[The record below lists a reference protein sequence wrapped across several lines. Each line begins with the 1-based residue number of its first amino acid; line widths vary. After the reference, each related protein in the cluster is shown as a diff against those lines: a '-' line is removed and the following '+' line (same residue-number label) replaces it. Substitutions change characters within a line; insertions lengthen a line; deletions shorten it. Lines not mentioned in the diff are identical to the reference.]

1 MTIDDG
7 YYTIADFHQMVFD
20 GNYPLDTDTLNI
32 IRFLEQNII
41 IPPDA
46 GNGAETV
53 QSSSSAIYRR
63 LESSDRMGSGGGG
76 GGGGGGGRRKLG
88 SSSVMGFRRG
98 SNGSTIDWENARNS
112 SYVSKNGG
120 TNTNASS
127 SSASALQFK
136 VTKMET
142 KEGVEKQISDIRG
155 LLNKISAKNYE
166 TQKVVVIDHIF
177 ATLEGG
183 GDNENLDHRHRIAT
197 VIFDIASTN
206 KFLSELYADLYTE
219 LVAKMSIFADIL
231 DGLVDRYRET
241 IHQINYVDPNID
253 YDGFCQYNK
262 ANDARKAMAAFIV
275 NLMKRD
281 LISKECVLT
290 LVYELQELSRR
301 YMDEENRTNEVD
313 EITENI
319 AVFIVMGKA
328 VLIDHELWKMR
339 VEPNIQEFTKLRA
352 KEHVSLSS
360 RVVFKYMDF

>member
-20 GNYPLDTDTLNI
+20 GNYPLDSDTLNI

-46 GNGAETV
+46 GNGTEIV
-53 QSSSSAIYRR
+53 QSSSAIYRR
-63 LESSDRMGSGGGG
+63 LESSDR
-76 GGGGGGGRRKLG
+76 GGGRRKLG

-98 SNGSTIDWENARNS
+98 TSGPTIDWENARNS
-112 SYVSKNGG
+112 YAPKSVGNGG
-120 TNTNASS
+120 
-127 SSASALQFK
+127 SASAQFK
-136 VTKMET
+136 VTKIET

-166 TQKVVVIDHIF
+166 TQKVVVIEHIF

-241 IHQINYVDPNID
+241 IHQIHYVDPNID

-262 ANDARKAMAAFIV
+262 TNDARKAMAAFIV

-301 YMDEENRTNEVD
+301 YMDEVNRTNEVD

-319 AVFIVMGKA
+319 AVFIAMGKA